1 MKGLKR
7 KVSSGRLPVY
17 RIGVDVVFSF
27 LQNVCDDLPG
37 TGGATD
43 AGEAHSIW
51 RDNGGGLGRS
61 LCSRFFVR
69 GPTGRGMSLAFVMI
83 AARSNSFC
91 WISFFPGGCRKARG
105 WGRPKSYQAEA
116 LEYIFRGAV
125 GFRLESH
132 AHLRSLHALYRC
144 QWDRSSRHSLVG
156 NHGPAILF
164 VARGDPLQ

>member
-1 MKGLKR
+1 
-7 KVSSGRLPVY
+7 
-17 RIGVDVVFSF
+17 
-27 LQNVCDDLPG
+27 
-37 TGGATD
+37 
-43 AGEAHSIW
+43 
-51 RDNGGGLGRS
+51 
-61 LCSRFFVR
+61 
-69 GPTGRGMSLAFVMI
+69 MSLAFVMI

-132 AHLRSLHALYRC
+132 SHLPSLHTLYRW

-164 VARGDPLQ
+164 VANGDPFHGKRSGWNSSSGSEATYFQRTSAVTCHHLLLAPKAAPQPTCQKCRRHGG